1 MCAKPEDRVSSL
13 EAPVR
18 GIEDLGADY
27 FHLDLEAGDIAASA
41 RPGQFVMVRF
51 PGTTDPLLPRPFA
64 VFGTEGGVLEVL
76 FKTAGRGT
84 KKLSNAR
91 PGDTLGVTGPLGNG
105 WSVPEG
111 KALLVAGGTAFAA
124 VRWLAAGLAREGR
137 LRGLVWGMK
146 TKGDFPRRERLL
158 PEGLE
163 VSLATDDGS
172 LGFGGTACE
181 LAGKLLD
188 ERDERGKSEP
198 DVALTICGAGPVPM
212 LRALAQLAAGCGL
225 RCLVS
230 LEARMACGLGTC
242 RACVVNAKTP
252 HPETGLRRRAVCTD
266 GPVFDAGELDW
277 GALT

>member
-1 MCAKPEDRVSSL
+1 MCAQPEERVASL

-18 GIEDLGADY
+18 GIEDLGAGY
-27 FHLDLEAGDIAASA
+27 FLLRLETEEVAASA

-76 FKTAGRGT
+76 FKIAGRGT

-91 PGDTLGVTGPLGNG
+91 PGDTLGVTGPLGKG

-124 VRWLAAGLAREGR
+124 VRWLAVGLAREGR
-137 LRGLVWGMK
+137 LGGLVWGMK
-146 TKGDFPRRERLL
+146 TRGDFPRLESLL
-158 PEGLE
+158 PEG
-163 VSLATDDGS
+163 VAPSLATDDGS
-172 LGFGGTACE
+172 LGFAGTACE
-181 LAGKLLD
+181 LARRFLH
-188 ERDERGKSEP
+188 ERDERGKGGP
-198 DVALTICGAGPVPM
+198 DAALTVCGAGPVPM
-212 LRALAQLAAGCGL
+212 LRALAQLAEGCRL

-242 RACVVNAKTP
+242 RACVVNARTP
-252 HPETGLRRRAVCTD
+252 HPGTGLRRRAVCTD
-266 GPVFDAGELDW
+266 GPVFEAEGLDW
-277 GALT
+277 EALT